1 MHPRMFMFSAALL
14 ITANGCAGSRYTQE
28 LGRLKSDMGL
38 MDQRVSQLER
48 GSVEPPTGSLWPSD
62 AAAPSPSASTTSSS
76 VFPSANAVSKP
87 AKKQIQQALK
97 NAGFYKGS
105 IHGKLGPKTR
115 DAIREF
121 QRANGLKADGVA
133 GVNTWA
139 KLSPYLDL
147 TGTATASLTEPPPAP
162 AK

>member
-1 MHPRMFMFSAALL
+1 MHSRMLVFSAALL

-28 LGRLKSDMGL
+28 LSRLKSDMGL
-38 MDQRVSQLER
+38 MDQRVGQLER
-48 GSVEPPTGSLWPSD
+48 SSVQPPTGSLWPSD
-62 AAAPSPSASTTSSS
+62 AAAQAPSASTSSS
-76 VFPSANAVSKP
+76 ASPSANAVSKP

-105 IHGKLGPKTR
+105 IDGKLGPKTR

-121 QRANGLKADGVA
+121 QRANGLKSDGVA
-133 GVNTWA
+133 GANTWA